1 VLDDR
6 AQLHVG
12 RHLQDHRQRQPQML
26 GAVHHRLVLGDH
38 LRVAADHQRHGAL
51 ARDEAGRS
59 HGRIKQQAADLI
71 TSTLVLTAV

>member
-1 VLDDR
+1 
-6 AQLHVG
+6 
-12 RHLQDHRQRQPQML
+12 
-26 GAVHHRLVLGDH
+26 
-38 LRVAADHQRHGAL
+38 VAADHQRHGAL